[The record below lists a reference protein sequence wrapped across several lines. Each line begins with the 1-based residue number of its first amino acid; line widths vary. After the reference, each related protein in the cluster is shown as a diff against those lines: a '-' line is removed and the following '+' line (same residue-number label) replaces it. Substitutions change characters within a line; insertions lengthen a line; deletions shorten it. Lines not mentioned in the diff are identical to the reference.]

1 MSRALSRKTRIA
13 LLLLLTAAA
22 LSACAPRPQDHHD
35 TVSVQGKGTVKARPD
50 TFILVATASQRGDDV
65 PAMKKDVDD
74 QVGKLL
80 DLADKLG
87 IDKKQVNA
95 SDLNIAPQ
103 WQYQPERKLLG
114 YQISRDVTFRVKGMD
129 RYASLTDAVTR
140 AGITDLHPGGSEISN
155 ADQLAD
161 QALKKAVENARDKAT
176 ILAKAAG
183 RKLGK
188 AEVINN
194 RSENTPGPV
203 PLRMAMAKQAD
214 KADYQAGEQDV
225 TATVQMTFGL
235 R

>member
-1 MSRALSRKTRIA
+1 MSKTLPAKALIP
-13 LLLLLTAAA
+13 LLLLTAIAT

-65 PAMKKDVDD
+65 PAMKKAVDS

-80 DLADKLG
+80 DLADKLD
-87 IDKKQVNA
+87 IDNKQVNA

-114 YQISRDVTFRVKGMD
+114 YQVSRDVTFRVKGMD
-129 RYASLTDAVTR
+129 RYARLTDAVTR

-161 QALKKAVENARDKAT
+161 EALKKAVEDARDKAR
-176 ILAKAAG
+176 ILAKAAD

-188 AEVINN
+188 AEVIDSQGN
-194 RSENTPGPV
+194 STPGPV

-214 KADYQAGEQDV
+214 NGSYQAGEQDV
-225 TATVQMTFGL
+225 TATVRITFGL